1 MTQPLTIDVFLVL
14 RHVICCGPALATPC
28 RNLSLPRQGCG
39 GEGRHADR
47 GARLQLWTSRNN
59 VGSWHEADMLNALT
73 NVRFWGD
80 TVAKRF
86 CAPKSATLILRSGG
100 NAQY

>member
-14 RHVICCGPALATPC
+14 RHAICCGPSLATPG

-59 VGSWHEADMLNALT
+59 VGSWHKADIEREVRE
-73 NVRFWGD
+73 VRFYLESGHSLD
-80 TVAKRF
+80 RVA
-86 CAPKSATLILRSGG
+86 TSG
-100 NAQY
+100 YRDSR

>member
-59 VGSWHEADMLNALT
+59 VGSWHKADVRTALI
-73 NVRFWGD
+73 NVRFEGITD
-80 TVAKRF
+80 MPRT
-86 CAPKSATLILRSGG
+86 
-100 NAQY
+100 

>member
-1 MTQPLTIDVFLVL
+1 MTQPFTIDVSLVL

-28 RNLSLPRQGCG
+28 RNLSLPRQCCG

-59 VGSWHEADMLNALT
+59 VGSWHLADINSDAEH
-73 NVRFWGD
+73 VRLVG
-80 TVAKRF
+80 
-86 CAPKSATLILRSGG
+86 
-100 NAQY
+100 